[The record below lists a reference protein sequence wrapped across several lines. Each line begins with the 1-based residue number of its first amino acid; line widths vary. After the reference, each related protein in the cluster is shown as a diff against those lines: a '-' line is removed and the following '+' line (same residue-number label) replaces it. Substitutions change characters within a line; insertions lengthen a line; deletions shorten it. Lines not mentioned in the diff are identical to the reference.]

1 MSCERIKSLERVLGS
16 SLEYILSRQR
26 RDGSWGDWA
35 LPPGESSIWTTAF
48 VGCGLKSLPTGLKE
62 RAWVSTG
69 LASAWLEER
78 IFSDGGWGYNE
89 EVGSDADSTALA
101 ILFLTSQ
108 GKKVSDVCYE
118 CLLSFQRADGG
129 FATYRGP
136 MDLGSWGV
144 SHADVTPT
152 AVLAMMTKYSVAS
165 TAVDRGL
172 QFVLDHKTAAG
183 VWQPFWWISFLY
195 STEVSLSL
203 LKEVGL
209 NIDLW
214 RTRETLL
221 ETTTQHPFESALLA
235 SSLLL
240 LSGISLDEEIWPL
253 VAALVEDQASD
264 GSWRSGPMLRV
275 TRRDCMEAWKPGDHD
290 RLFSDQN
297 HLFTTATVLDALSK
311 VYLSLKQTSGATEEM
326 CL

>member
-1 MSCERIKSLERVLGS
+1 MSCERIESLERVMGS

-48 VGCGLKSLPTGLKE
+48 VGCRLRSLPVEQRE

-69 LASAWLEER
+69 LAATWLEER

-101 ILFLTSQ
+101 ILFLASQ
-108 GKKVSDVCYE
+108 GESVSEDSYE
-118 CLLSFQRADGG
+118 CLLSFQGADGG
-129 FATYRGP
+129 FATYRRS

-144 SHADVTPT
+144 SHTDVTPT
-152 AVLAMMTKYSVAS
+152 AVLAMMTKYDVES

-172 QFVLDHKTAAG
+172 QFVLNHKTAG
-183 VWQPFWWISFLY
+183 VWQPFWWTSFLY

-209 NIDLW
+209 HIDLRW
-214 RTRETLL
+214 TRETLL
-221 ETTTQHPFESALLA
+221 KATAQHAFESALLV

-240 LSGISLDEEIWPL
+240 MPDVSLDQEIWPL
-253 VAALVEDQASD
+253 VAALIEDQASD

-275 TRRDCMEAWKPGDHD
+275 TRRDCLEAWKPGDPD

-311 VYLSLKQTSGATEEM
+311 VYLSLKQTSGAAEEM